1 MIETWLKPNEFVAL
15 NEATPPSYF
24 NSQVPRSTGRG
35 GGIAAVHSSKL
46 HATLKSGFN
55 LNSFELLVLN
65 FAHPDKTTVQLFTLV
80 IVYRPPGPYTTFL
93 SEFADFLANLV
104 VNTDKILIVGDFN
117 IHMDNKND
125 SLRSAFLSITDSI
138 GFSQL
143 IDLPTHCCNH
153 TLDLVLTYGTEVS
166 HLATMPHT
174 PLLSDHY
181 PITFNFPMPCNIK
194 SDSKF
199 SFRHTISSGA
209 AKAFTDLLP
218 GSYCRVN
225 EDSIVIPTNP
235 NLAEINQL
243 ADSNQ
248 FTLRKMLDAVAPLK
262 RKKIPQKKLAP

>member
-1 MIETWLKPNEFVAL
+1 MVKKTPKAALVNELITDHQFDILCLTETWLKPNKFVAL

-24 NSQVPRSTGRG
+24 NSQ
-35 GGIAAVHSSKL
+35 
-46 HATLKSGFN
+46 
-55 LNSFELLVLN
+55 
-65 FAHPDKTTVQLFTLV
+65 
-80 IVYRPPGPYTTFL
+80 RPPGPYTTFL

-104 VNTDKILIVGDFN
+104 INTDKILIVGDFN

-143 IDLPTHCCNH
+143 VDLPTHCCNH

-166 HLATMPHT
+166 HLATMPHN

-181 PITFNFPMPCNIK
+181 FITFYFPLPCNIK

-199 SFRHTISSGA
+199 SFRRTISSGA

-243 ADSNQ
+243 ADSIQ
-248 FTLRKMLDAVAPLK
+248 FTLRCAK
-262 RKKIPQKKLAP
+262 RWMKIPQKKLAPWYNDHTCALKQDLRKLERKCRSTNLQVFFLEGKSH

>member
-1 MIETWLKPNEFVAL
+1 ML
-15 NEATPPSYF
+15 
-24 NSQVPRSTGRG
+24 RSLSGCGIRRPKCLSKERDGRG
-35 GGIAAVHSSKL
+35 GGTS
-46 HATLKSGFN
+46 
-55 LNSFELLVLN
+55 LNGQFYSLPKCLLGV
-65 FAHPDKTTVQLFTLV
+65 
-80 IVYRPPGPYTTFL
+80 PGPYTTFL

-143 IDLPTHCCNH
+143 VDLPIHCCNH

-166 HLATMPHT
+166 HLATMPHN

-181 PITFNFPMPCNIK
+181 PITFNFPLPCNIK

-199 SFRHTISSGA
+199 SFRRTISSGA

-218 GSYCRVN
+218 VGLMKTPLSYLLTL
-225 EDSIVIPTNP
+225 IWLKLI
-235 NLAEINQL
+235 NLRTAFSSHCAKRWML
-243 ADSNQ
+243 
-248 FTLRKMLDAVAPLK
+248 LRPLK
-262 RKKIPQKKLAP
+262 ERKFHKKSLHLGIMTIRVLSNKLCGN